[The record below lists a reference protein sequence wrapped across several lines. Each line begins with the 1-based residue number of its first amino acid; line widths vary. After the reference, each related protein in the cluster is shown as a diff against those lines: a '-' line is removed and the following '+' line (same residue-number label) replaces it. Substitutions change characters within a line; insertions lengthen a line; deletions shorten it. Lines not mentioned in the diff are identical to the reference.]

1 AYFDISSQFTI
12 RGITWKS
19 SISLF
24 FTSANESPPTRNYMG
39 RMGGGAGGVGGNQGN
54 VSGGDSKDIRRRV
67 SHNEVE
73 RRRRDRINT
82 WIAEL
87 YKLLP
92 PEPQAKSQYQSKGV
106 VLKRVCEYFQNYD
119 ATLKSLRDENNIFKQ
134 EIYRLTRENQL
145 LRSSLNAAH
154 FQQQPSSGPSG
165 TPSVAV
171 GVAAECD
178 DSKAPSPSKRTH
190 FVTPNE

>member
-1 AYFDISSQFTI
+1 
-12 RGITWKS
+12 
-19 SISLF
+19 
-24 FTSANESPPTRNYMG
+24 MG

-92 PEPQAKSQYQSKGV
+92 PEQQAKSQYQSKGV

-119 ATLKSLRDENNIFKQ
+119 ATLKSVRCFYYTFGKLVLRDENNIFKQ

>member
-1 AYFDISSQFTI
+1 
-12 RGITWKS
+12 
-19 SISLF
+19 
-24 FTSANESPPTRNYMG
+24 MG
-39 RMGGGAGGVGGNQGN
+39 RMGGGGGGVGGNQGN
-54 VSGGDSKDIRRRV
+54 ASSGDSKDIRRRV

-92 PEPQAKSQYQSKGV
+92 PEQQAKSQYQSKGV

-119 ATLKSLRDENNIFKQ
+119 ATLKGLREEVTYYKQ
-134 EIYRLTRENQL
+134 EVCRLQRENHL
-145 LRSSLNAAH
+145 LHSSLNAAH
-154 FQQQPSSGPSG
+154 FQQRQQNSAPPGTSVVSS
-165 TPSVAV
+165 
-171 GVAAECD
+171 AECE

-190 FVTPNE
+190 FATPNE